1 MEKKLIFNSVVCL
14 QCGEQLVSRHI
25 HDYRVCGCENGTMC
39 DGGSNYERH
48 GGKNLDLVQSF
59 CIYDDEPHEILR
71 LYIERGTYGV
81 KGDEEL
87 KYIKLKD
94 MSDEHLKA
102 IIEYE
107 NTYRPN
113 NPYLKHY
120 KTEQKWRKRK
130 QTAK

>member
-14 QCGEQLVSRHI
+14 QCGEQLISRHI

-39 DGGSNYERH
+39 DGGNSYERH
-48 GGKNLDLVQSF
+48 GGQNLDLVQSF

-102 IIEYE
+102 VIEYE
-107 NTYRPN
+107 TTHRPN

-120 KTEQKWRKRK
+120 KTEQKWRKK
-130 QTAK
+130 NLNK